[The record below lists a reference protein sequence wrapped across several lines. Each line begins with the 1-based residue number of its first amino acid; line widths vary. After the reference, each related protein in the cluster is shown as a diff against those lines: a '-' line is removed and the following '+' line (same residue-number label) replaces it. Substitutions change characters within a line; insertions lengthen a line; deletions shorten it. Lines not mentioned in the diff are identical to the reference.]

1 MIAGIFIGLLIGLAI
16 GFIAGIIFVTPKP
29 TTLKPPQYASGYVK
43 RAEWRQL
50 DIQPAMK
57 RRQPMPRVID
67 VA

>member
-1 MIAGIFIGLLIGLAI
+1 MIAFLISIAVLIYLA
-16 GFIAGIIFVTPKP
+16 GFYSGARFVTPKSS
-29 TTLKPPQYASGYVK
+29 TLKPPQYASDYVK